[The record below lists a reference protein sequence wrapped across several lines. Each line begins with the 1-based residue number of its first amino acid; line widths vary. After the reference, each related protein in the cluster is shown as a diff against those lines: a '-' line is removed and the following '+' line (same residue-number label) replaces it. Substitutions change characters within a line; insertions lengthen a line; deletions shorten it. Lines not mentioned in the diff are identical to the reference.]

1 MKKVQKKAIILPQ
14 GCRFFGDFYSGD
26 FVDSYVPD
34 CLCKV
39 NAKWQK

>member
-14 GCRFFGDFYSGD
+14 GCRFFGDFHSGD

-34 CLCKV
+34 RLCKV
-39 NAKWQK
+39 NAK